1 MNKAVIV
8 MGSKADLEWAK
19 KIVSGLHTFNI
30 DAVLRIASAHKFSL
44 H

>member
-1 MNKAVIV
+1 MNKAVKT
-8 MGSKADLEWAK
+8 MGHKTDLEWAK
-19 KIVSGLHTFNI
+19 RIVSGLHTFNI